1 MAGSD
6 QQRTILLTGQFL
18 RPDYNLSVVG
28 GGCLEQNLTV
38 INDSGCMALLMPNL
52 LRTQQVRIVAWFL
65 LFWGS
70 VIGIYVAKVIGF
82 DLYVRTHWQVVEGAV
97 IQYEEKSAQLG
108 SIRSRRPTYWVEFE
122 VEFDPKGWGCNTGMS
137 WAVPMHFP
145 CIGVV
150 RSPGSQLW
158 NVAGGWRHRHPVNS
172 EAKFYYDPATG
183 RLRFAGESILDLYP
197 WTAIVA
203 FAFSTG
209 ISFVLLYASHRRR
222 EDLNTSPPHHG

>member
-82 DLYVRTHWQVVEGAV
+82 EL
-97 IQYEEKSAQLG
+97 
-108 SIRSRRPTYWVEFE
+108 
-122 VEFDPKGWGCNTGMS
+122 
-137 WAVPMHFP
+137 
-145 CIGVV
+145 
-150 RSPGSQLW
+150 
-158 NVAGGWRHRHPVNS
+158 
-172 EAKFYYDPATG
+172 
-183 RLRFAGESILDLYP
+183 
-197 WTAIVA
+197 
-203 FAFSTG
+203 
-209 ISFVLLYASHRRR
+209 
-222 EDLNTSPPHHG
+222 